1 MDDYVI
7 GLRRRSVLGYT
18 VDRGIRPEST
28 RWKEVKRRRPH
39 RRAMYAEARGGCFFS
54 LKKDL
59 QHPRLESDR
68 NSTKIFCILHFAN

>member
-18 VDRGIRPEST
+18 VDRGIRPESM
-28 RWKEVKRRRPH
+28 RWKEVERRRRH
-39 RRAMYAEARGGCFFS
+39 RRAMYAETRGGCFF

-59 QHPRLESDR
+59 QCANRLSE
-68 NSTKIFCILHFAN
+68 N